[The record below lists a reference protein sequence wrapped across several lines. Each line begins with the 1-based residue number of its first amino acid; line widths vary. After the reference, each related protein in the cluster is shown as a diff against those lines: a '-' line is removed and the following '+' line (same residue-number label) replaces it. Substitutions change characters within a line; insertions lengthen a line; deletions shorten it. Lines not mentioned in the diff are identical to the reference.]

1 MSDDNKKP
9 PMRLGVPAKRG
20 TTDPDKAQETLPAK
34 RAATEPEKA
43 RETAP
48 AKRQSQPKPAKAD
61 KPADSAWSPARPLRL
76 GFMALFVLIVGL
88 GGWSAFARI
97 QGAVISSG
105 MVQVEGNRQP
115 VQHTE
120 GGLVGEILVRDGDRV
135 EAGDI
140 VLRFDDKLM
149 RSELAVI
156 EGQLFELLARKSRL
170 VAERDVAEQITF
182 SNELLAAFPEHPEIE
197 GLMAGQRQL
206 FRARLETVDKQTS
219 QLRER
224 IVQTEN
230 QIKGIQSQITALA
243 TQRDLIAE
251 ELEDQQS
258 LLDRG
263 LTQQTKVLALRRE
276 EAELEGQLGEL
287 EAGVAQS
294 KGQISETELEIL
306 RLEADI
312 REEAITRLRDLEY
325 NEIELRE
332 KRRSTLEQLARM
344 EVRAPSTGLVY
355 DRQVNTT
362 GAVVRPAD
370 VLMYIVPQEQPL
382 VIASRIQ
389 TIHRDQ
395 VNVGQAATL
404 RFPAFDQRTTPVLNG
419 VVTKVSADAFTD
431 ENTGMAYYTAEVLPL
446 EGELQKI
453 DGREIVPG
461 MPVEAYIQTGE
472 RTPLNYLLKP
482 LTDYLN
488 RAFRET

>member
-1 MSDDNKKP
+1 MSDDDKKP
-9 PMRLGVPAKRG
+9 MNLGVPAKRG
-20 TTDPDKAQETLPAK
+20 TTAPVKAK
-34 RAATEPEKA
+34 
-43 RETAP
+43 ETAP
-48 AKRQSQPKPAKAD
+48 AKREAKPKMQMAAK
-61 KPADSAWSPARPLRL
+61 PSTSAWSPARPLRL
-76 GFMALFVLIVGL
+76 GFLALLVLVVGL

-135 EAGDI
+135 EAGDV

-149 RSELAVI
+149 RSELAVV

-170 VAERDVAEQITF
+170 IAERDAAERITF
-182 SNELLAAFPEHPEIE
+182 SEELMEAAADNPSLDE
-197 GLMAGQRQL
+197 LMAGQRQL
-206 FRARLETVDKQTS
+206 FRARLETIDKQTS

-224 IVQTEN
+224 MIQTEN
-230 QIKGIQSQITALA
+230 QIEGIEAQITALA

-263 LTQQTKVLALRRE
+263 LTQQSRVLALRRE

-287 EAGVAQS
+287 EARVAQS

-306 RLEADI
+306 RLEADM

-332 KRRSTLEQLARM
+332 SRRSTLEQLSRL

-362 GAVVRPAD
+362 GAVVRAAD

-382 VIASRIQ
+382 VITSRIQ

-453 DGREIVPG
+453 EGREIVPG

-472 RTPLNYLLKP
+472 RTPLNYLMKP